1 MTLYSEQKIYD
12 FLLARDFM
20 HSIFIDCYRYPWI
33 MTSSYHVKGMMPW
46 ISVLNWIRQFYDV
59 LEIFRI
65 GGNCPDTNYLFL
77 GTFLCYRMRY
87 VSATDTRLVG
97 DYVDRGFYSVET
109 ITLLGLLKLR
119 WPHRITLLRGNH
131 ESRAVTQVMSSLP
144 SMTMIHV
151 HTVCL

>member
-1 MTLYSEQKIYD
+1 
-12 FLLARDFM
+12 
-20 HSIFIDCYRYPWI
+20 
-33 MTSSYHVKGMMPW
+33 
-46 ISVLNWIRQFYDV
+46 
-59 LEIFRI
+59 
-65 GGNCPDTNYLFL
+65 
-77 GTFLCYRMRY
+77 MRY